1 MACSFTK
8 GCFVYPSFSC
18 WIILSVL
25 HKPSL
30 WRFLLFLHNSFGGV
44 RLSFTSVCEA
54 FYILSL
60 IHRIVWPIYRGEW
73 WMYIIIGIHV
83 VAVKGSIE
91 RDSHVSR
98 FRKRIGALDTRSSQI
113 SKPRNWLLEFSIR
126 WTLPRSSTVLL
137 QRYIWNVLKG
147 RLSFPLLHS

>member
-8 GCFVYPSFSC
+8 GCFVYLSFSC

-25 HKPSL
+25 HKPSE

-60 IHRIVWPIYRGEW
+60 NVYFSLVGIPHIVWSIYRGEW

-83 VAVKGSIE
+83 VAVKSSIE

-98 FRKRIGALDTRSSQI
+98 FRKRIGALDMRSSKI
-113 SKPRNWLLEFSIR
+113 SKPRSWLLEFSIR
-126 WTLPRSSTVLL
+126 WTLPRSTTVLL
-137 QRYIWNVLKG
+137 QRYIWNV
-147 RLSFPLLHS
+147 